1 MFSTLSTWETGLI
14 NRTMHIINQEFVLS
28 VSNLECVL
36 KTFNFLVVRIY
47 FILIA
52 MVLPVVTINK
62 SFVGG
67 EYI

>member
-1 MFSTLSTWETGLI
+1 
-14 NRTMHIINQEFVLS
+14 MHIIIEEFVLL
-28 VSNLECVL
+28 VSNLECML
-36 KTFNFLVVRIY
+36 KTFNILVVRIY

-67 EYI
+67 EYT